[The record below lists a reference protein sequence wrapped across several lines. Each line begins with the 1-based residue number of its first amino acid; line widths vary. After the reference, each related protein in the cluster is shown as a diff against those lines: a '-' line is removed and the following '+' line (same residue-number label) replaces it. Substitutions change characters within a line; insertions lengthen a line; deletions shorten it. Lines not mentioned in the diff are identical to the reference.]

1 MDALTQPTHRELDLH
16 GRRPPGQQTGE
27 PVTNTEALTLALELA
42 LDERRRAECMAHIQ
56 SDAVQ
61 LALDLLVTGED
72 IHGYFKAFIKS
83 LVDNCES
90 HACGVWLRDDEGTC
104 CDMWMAYIGGQ
115 FYTPET
121 EGWAALA
128 MPREA
133 MAAHL
138 AGFAQGWTR
147 TIDYTGDDARL
158 PEAVRHYNTE
168 ASVASLLV
176 APLTLGSTTLGWMA
190 LATGC
195 TTDCEAVWRH
205 AVIDATARQ
214 ATLALHHSRQAE
226 RSRAE
231 ARRQARLEERNRIA
245 RDIHD
250 TLTQGFAAILMQLQA
265 AQRSAP
271 DLPPQ
276 VMRSLE
282 TAVDLARSHM
292 IEARRSVGT
301 LRPRPAGEDDLATS
315 LSRMVALVRRTT
327 AIPID
332 LKMDELPAM
341 GGMEREVLGIAQEAL
356 TNAVRHSSAR
366 RIAVRASTI
375 RGLGLRVSV
384 ADDGRGI
391 DDVHGSSGFGLTSMQ
406 ERADRIGAALTV
418 VTAPRAGT
426 EVVLAWEPPSF
437 SIPGARHAAQ

>member
-1 MDALTQPTHRELDLH
+1 MEALSHDTHPEFDLDAPLPPA
-16 GRRPPGQQTGE
+16 RPVCE
-27 PVTNTEALTLALELA
+27 PAPNTEALTLALELA

-72 IHGYFKAFIKS
+72 IDGYFKAFIKS

-104 CDMWMAYIGGQ
+104 CDMWMAYIDGQ

-138 AGFAQGWTR
+138 GAFSPGWTK
-147 TIDYTGDDARL
+147 TVDYTGDDARL
-158 PEAVRHYNTE
+158 PEAVRRYNAE

-176 APLTLGSTTLGWMA
+176 SPLTLGPNTLGWMA
-190 LATGC
+190 LATRC
-195 TTDCEAVWRH
+195 TTDCEAIWRH

-226 RSRAE
+226 RSRVE

-271 DLPPQ
+271 DLPAQ
-276 VMRSLE
+276 VTRSLE

-292 IEARRSVGT
+292 VEARRSVGT

-327 AIPID
+327 EIPID
-332 LKMDELPAM
+332 LKIDELPTM

-366 RIAVRASTI
+366 RIAVRATTV
-375 RGLGLRVSV
+375 RGLGLRV
-384 ADDGRGI
+384 
-391 DDVHGSSGFGLTSMQ
+391 
-406 ERADRIGAALTV
+406 
-418 VTAPRAGT
+418 
-426 EVVLAWEPPSF
+426 
-437 SIPGARHAAQ
+437 

>member
-1 MDALTQPTHRELDLH
+1 MDALTEPLTPPREFPDSPTL
-16 GRRPPGQQTGE
+16 PVGQADTA
-27 PVTNTEALTLALELA
+27 VLAAALARA
-42 LDERRRAECMAHIQ
+42 VDERRRAECMAHIQ

-61 LALDLLVTGED
+61 LALDVLVAGED
-72 IHGYFKAFIKS
+72 ITGYFKAFIKS

-90 HACGVWLRDDEGTC
+90 HACGVWLLDDDGEC
-104 CDMWMAYIGGQ
+104 CDMWMAYIGGD
-115 FYTPET
+115 FHTPET

-138 AGFAQGWTR
+138 STFAPGWTQ
-147 TIDYTGDDARL
+147 TVEYSGDDSRL
-158 PEAVRHYNTE
+158 PDAVRRFN
-168 ASVASLLV
+168 ADAAVASLLV
-176 APLTLGSTTLGWMA
+176 APLTLGQSTLGWMA
-190 LATGC
+190 LATGR
-195 TTDCEAVWRH
+195 TSDCEAIWRH

-226 RSRAE
+226 RVRVE
-231 ARRQARLEERNRIA
+231 ARRQAMLEERNRIA

-276 VMRSLE
+276 VTRSLE

-301 LRPRPAGEDDLATS
+301 LRPRPAGEEELGASLA
-315 LSRMVALVRRTT
+315 RMVGLIRRTT
-327 AIPID
+327 DIPIE
-332 LKMDELPAM
+332 LKVDELPAI

-356 TNAVRHSSAR
+356 SNAVRHASAR
-366 RIAVRASTI
+366 RIVVRASTV

-391 DDVHGSSGFGLTSMQ
+391 DAVHNGRGFGLTSMQ

>member
-1 MDALTQPTHRELDLH
+1 MEALDHDTHPELNLDAPK
-16 GRRPPGQQTGE
+16 PAPAAPCE
-27 PVTNTEALTLALELA
+27 PSASTEALTLALELA
-42 LDERRRAECMAHIQ
+42 QDERRRAECMAHIQ

-72 IHGYFKAFIKS
+72 IDGYFKAFIKS

-104 CDMWMAYIGGQ
+104 CDMWMAYIDGK

-138 AGFAQGWTR
+138 GGFAAGWTR
-147 TIDYTGDDARL
+147 TVDYAGDDARL
-158 PEAVRHYNTE
+158 PEAVRQYNAQ

-176 APLTLGSTTLGWMA
+176 APLTLGSATLGWMA

-195 TTDCEAVWRH
+195 TTDCEAIWRH

-226 RSRAE
+226 RSRVE

-276 VMRSLE
+276 VTRSLE

-292 IEARRSVGT
+292 VEARRSVGT
-301 LRPRPAGEDDLATS
+301 LRPRPAGEDDLATA

-327 AIPID
+327 EIPID
-332 LKMDELPAM
+332 LKIDELPSM

-366 RIAVRASTI
+366 RIAVRASTV
-375 RGLGLRVSV
+375 RGVGLRVSV

-391 DDVHGSSGFGLTSMQ
+391 NEAHGGRGFGLTSMQ